1 MVPEELLEADLP
13 ATAVRLYGL
22 LLRCP
27 VVDAAHVQS
36 RARLAERLHRSLD
49 TVDRAV
55 VALVDAGWIQVAHR
69 FSDGQQI
76 ANAYVV
82 MPTPT
87 GGHEEVAASGSSVA
101 AVPQAPVDN
110 HPVAAEASAPVDERP
125 AGYDGGAPLRGS
137 RTSAARGAALMRHG
151 RESLT
156 QRTSSPSPPHHPCR
170 EGGDSSAAVARL
182 QPPEQVQRTTAPTD
196 DRLPL
201 RLVRQQA
208 WDELAAGGLP
218 VSRAA
223 VTRRACELLGARLIR
238 P

>member
-1 MVPEELLEADLP
+1 MVPEQLLEADLP

-27 VVDAAHVQS
+27 VVDGAHVQS

-55 VALVDAGWIQVAHR
+55 GALVDAGWIQVAHR

-87 GGHEEVAASGSSVA
+87 GGHDEAAALGSSVA
-101 AVPQAPVDN
+101 GVPRAPVDN
-110 HPVAAEASAPVDERP
+110 DPVAAGASAPVDERP
-125 AGYDGGAPLRGS
+125 AGYDGRAPLRGS

-156 QRTSSPSPPHHPCR
+156 QRTSSPSPPHHLHR
-170 EGGDSSAAVARL
+170 DGGDSSAAVQRL
-182 QPPEQVQRTTAPTD
+182 QQPAQLWLTTDSTD
-196 DRLPL
+196 ARRSQ

-208 WDELAAGGLP
+208 WEELAAGGLP

-223 VTRRACELLGARLIR
+223 VTRRACELLGARLAR

>member
-1 MVPEELLEADLP
+1 MVPEQLLEADLP

-27 VVDAAHVQS
+27 VVDGAHVQS

-87 GGHEEVAASGSSVA
+87 GGHEEVVAPGGYAAA
-101 AVPQAPVDN
+101 APWAPVDKD
-110 HPVAAEASAPVDERP
+110 PVTAGVHAPVDERP
-125 AGYDGGAPLRGS
+125 AKGEGGALFRGS

-151 RESLT
+151 RESLP
-156 QRTSSPSPPHHPCR
+156 QRTSSPSPPHHLHR
-170 EGGDSSAAVARL
+170 DGGDFLGAVLRLQKPAQMKREAVAEGAR
-182 QPPEQVQRTTAPTD
+182 PTHHQ
-196 DRLPL
+196 
-201 RLVRQQA
+201 VRQQA
-208 WDELAAGGLP
+208 WEELAAGGLP

-223 VTRRACELLGARLIR
+223 VTRRACELLGARLAL

>member
-1 MVPEELLEADLP
+1 MVPEQLLEADLP

-27 VVDAAHVQS
+27 VVDGAHVQS

-55 VALVDAGWIQVAHR
+55 AVLVDAGWIQVAHR

-87 GGHEEVAASGSSVA
+87 DGHDEVAASEASVTA
-101 AVPQAPVDN
+101 ARVASVDNVWATAGHHAPVDGS
-110 HPVAAEASAPVDERP
+110 PARDDSSAS
-125 AGYDGGAPLRGS
+125 LRGS

-156 QRTSSPSPPHHPCR
+156 QRTSSPSPPHHLHHD
-170 EGGDSSAAVARL
+170 GGDSSAALQRL
-182 QPPEQVQRTTAPTD
+182 QQPAQLWLTTDPAD
-196 DRLPL
+196 ARRRE

-208 WDELAAGGLP
+208 WEELAAGGQP

-223 VTRRACELLGARLIR
+223 VTRRACELLGAQLAR